1 MHLCSIMT
9 KYNLLENCAHKPHFL
24 PEKLVS
30 QTVEICFYA
39 YCHSFNEY
47 LMESLL
53 CRVPNRVQFCRYS
66 DEQESCELCSWDW
79 GSHGGG
85 QLSKQHHYKCEGGQG
100 RERGVGPGSTHQ
112 GPQHRLHGEG
122 WEGWLL
128 GMTFKLLSGG

>member
-100 RERGVGPGSTHQ
+100 RERGVGPGSTHTRDPNTDFMEKV
-112 GPQHRLHGEG
+112 GKAGY
-122 WEGWLL
+122 WE
-128 GMTFKLLSGG
+128 